1 MALLEAERNV
11 LRWLTEYGPL
21 RKTQI
26 RKMLYGESDRA
37 AEKIIR
43 NLRRRYFIDD
53 VQDGEYLGT
62 GKYCVPDQKMIQ
74 AIWVMLRF
82 IHQIAP
88 SEHYAADIPAQLFFL
103 KENVAY
109 EIIVLY
115 EGEEHLL
122 KLLQPQPE
130 MKYIIAVPHM
140 AIAEQLQLPD
150 APCLLAI
157 VQSNGEEEPQITFYT
172 S

>member
-1 MALLEAERNV
+1 MALLEDERNV

-26 RKMLYGESDRA
+26 RKMLCCESDRA
-37 AEKIIR
+37 ADKIIR
-43 NLRRRYFIDD
+43 NLQRGYFIDEIGN
-53 VQDGEYLGT
+53 GEYLGT
-62 GKYCVPDQKMIQ
+62 DKYCVPDQKMLQ
-74 AIWVMLRF
+74 AVWVMLRF
-82 IHQIAP
+82 IHQIDP
-88 SEHYAADIPAQLFFL
+88 TEHFAADIPAQLFFL
-103 KENVAY
+103 KDNLAY

-122 KLLQPQPE
+122 KLIQPQPE
-130 MKYIIAVPHM
+130 MKYIIVVPQM
-140 AIAEQLQLPD
+140 AMAEQLPLPD

-157 VQSNGEEEPQITFYT
+157 VQPSGEEEPQITFY